1 MRTMRERPKTTT
13 PRFAA
18 TVMLAVIMAA
28 PANAQDGTQ
37 AKVQEAAAALVRGN
51 PGQAV
56 SSYTD
61 ALKDNALANDRKAT
75 ILNDR
80 AVAYVG
86 LGQTKAAIEDFNKAV
101 QLFPEYAATY
111 NNRGNLLLALGLPKE
126 ALKDFDR
133 AIVLAPG
140 YVAAFNNRAGAH
152 VKLGQQAEAIRDY
165 TKAIELSPSN
175 PAPLSGRGQALLSQ
189 GRPHAA
195 IRDFSRAVNAD
206 ARFASAYRS
215 RGEAKLAIGR
225 TEEAIEDLS
234 RAIAFD
240 SGNAEIYLLR
250 GDAYLAGGNAAGAIK
265 DFSRVIEID
274 QNSVAAYRARGLAN
288 SSAEAYDDALADLNR
303 AIEIDPRSAVSFAY
317 RAVVYKQANQ
327 ADIGQK
333 DLATAI
339 KLDPNCAEVYWAR
352 AELAEAAG
360 GQNDQAIADLRKAL
374 SLKPELRQASAGLV
388 RLGAPGSTPRTKP
401 CPGRR
406 SRSGASSAVARLTSQ
421 STTISRGCECRSKCP
436 AKARRALSIGKPRRH
451 LSGGSAS
458 CGSLEAGCKARPAR
472 RKSNS
477 LPSST
482 PTRPR
487 LSPLSHTALAI
498 RSRRG
503 HGTKARSS
511 WRAPTASPTSS
522 SCAMSARVRPRGRAD
537 IAGATTGLIGSRGG
551 SVQWPRRRAGNPK
564 RSSTFCSTTDG
575 SANGFGLIH
584 RPLPH
589 VSGP

>member
-1 MRTMRERPKTTT
+1 MGTMRERPKTTT
-13 PRFAA
+13 PSFAA

-80 AVAYVG
+80 AVAYVR

-388 RLGAPGSTPRTKP
+388 RLGAPAVDAEDKAVPGPTVEKWRIVSRGTAYFAVNDDFPRLRVPLEMSGEGTPRIIDWEAKKAP
-401 CPGRR
+401 LRGIGVLRFSGGRMQ
-406 SRSGASSAVARLTSQ
+406 GKTGPEEVELAAIIDTNAASVIAIEPHRLGDKIATWTWDEGKVIVASADGVTDEFQLRNVGKGPSEGQGGYRRGDDRPNWEPWRERPVAQ
-421 STTISRGCECRSKCP
+421 
-436 AKARRALSIGKPRRH
+436 APRR
-451 LSGGSAS
+451 
-458 CGSLEAGCKARPAR
+458 K
-472 RKSNS
+472 
-477 LPSST
+477 
-482 PTRPR
+482 
-487 LSPLSHTALAI
+487 
-498 RSRRG
+498 
-503 HGTKARSS
+503 
-511 WRAPTASPTSS
+511 
-522 SCAMSARVRPRGRAD
+522 
-537 IAGATTGLIGSRGG
+537 
-551 SVQWPRRRAGNPK
+551 PK
-564 RSSTFCSTTDG
+564 TIFDLLF
-575 SANGFGLIH
+575 NN
-584 RPLPH
+584 
-589 VSGP
+589 